1 MHYDVEENTFSQ
13 ILAPRRVLQQ
23 PTGPGRAARA
33 TPEGADK
40 CITYRGARSCGH
52 ARFDVSRFG
61 VRVALVL
68 ASLSSASPAPAS
80 LRVAF
85 DASTGDVDAHAT
97 PRLAALSRA
106 FDTNPAFE
114 VVSRSSPPSD
124 ASTPTADIV
133 WETVPGAIPSAL
145 RSGQRAN
152 HFPGIGAFAS
162 KSALAH
168 LASSPGRAPVTLT
181 NTPPRTRSPARFATL
196 ATSPTRGSSS
206 DPTTAG

>member
-1 MHYDVEENTFSQ
+1 M
-13 ILAPRRVLQQ
+13 
-23 PTGPGRAARA
+23 RASTSRA
-33 TPEGADK
+33 SAF
-40 CITYRGARSCGH
+40 AL
-52 ARFDVSRFG
+52 
-61 VRVALVL
+61 ALVL

-152 HFPGIGAFAS
+152 HFPGIGALAS

-168 LASSPGRAPVTLT
+168 LDPG
-181 NTPPRTRSPARFATL
+181 F
-196 ATSPTRGSSS
+196 
-206 DPTTAG
+206 